1 MTLVTQKP
9 QPGTFLRRFQRVHP
23 HWSQTPLG
31 YLLRHPAGAP
41 LATGAGTGAGGGV
54 AAGAATRAAG
64 AGCGT
69 GGAGG
74 DETTGGGGETTG
86 APCGAGVGAATC
98 PICGKPRRAAAS

>member
-1 MTLVTQKP
+1 MTLVTQKL